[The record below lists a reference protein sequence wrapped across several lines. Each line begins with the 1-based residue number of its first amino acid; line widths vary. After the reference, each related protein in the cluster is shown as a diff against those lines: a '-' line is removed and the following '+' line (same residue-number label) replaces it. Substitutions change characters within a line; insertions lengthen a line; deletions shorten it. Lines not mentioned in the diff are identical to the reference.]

1 MSQSHLMADFGNPIG
16 RENIFLEFAMLV
28 RRYLEAK
35 ELLKKGSF
43 LDSLY
48 RVHQSLHHSARLAV
62 LETGEEP
69 DLLLWEQVKEIDS
82 SVYKLYEELI
92 TSREPLDKRIELFL
106 LALEFSILSK
116 LDHSVE
122 FLLSLLK
129 SRREP
134 WTINEIVNHPSI
146 SDPSLELTFILEKMV
161 NRSLLKVKKKERNG
175 TTETGYSYFYF

>member
-1 MSQSHLMADFGNPIG
+1 MSQSYPMADLGERIVAKD
-16 RENIFLEFAMLV
+16 IFFEFTKLV

-62 LETGEEP
+62 LEVGEEP

-92 TSREPLDKRIELFL
+92 TSREALDKRIELFL
-106 LALEFSILSK
+106 LALEFSISSK

-122 FLLSLLK
+122 FLLMLMK
-129 SRREP
+129 TRKEP

-146 SDPSLELTFILEKMV
+146 NDPTVELAFILEKMV
-161 NRSLLKVKKKERNG
+161 NRSLLKLKTRERQG
-175 TTETGYSYFYF
+175 ILETGYSYFYF